1 MVARTSPHVCDVILA
16 GSTQGLDNRCIT
28 NNLNS
33 RGYKICCRTVERM
46 RENQEKYGSIYRPW
60 HFKPGPK
67 KVVGSYLQKVY
78 LF

>member
-16 GSTQGLDNRCIT
+16 GFTQGLDNRCIT
-28 NNLNS
+28 
-33 RGYKICCRTVERM
+33 EQM
-46 RENQEKYGSIYRPW
+46 RENQKKYGSIYRPW

-67 KVVGSYLQKVY
+67 KIVGSYLQQVY